1 MGTATEPGPAA
12 VRGRWQEIL
21 RRPRPGLLRV
31 GLLASYTIDPVLP
44 YLGVALAEAGLP
56 IVPHVG
62 PFNQIVQQCLD
73 DDSPAARHRPDVLVV
88 APRFEELG
96 ADSADHPAELRHV
109 VDAASAAAT
118 RWQALLVVVLPA
130 MPEHRE
136 HGVLDDGV
144 PAAATAA
151 REAVRALLAERPDVL
166 VVDAEQAVR
175 AVGSRNAHHAALWR
189 FARIPYTEAVFAEL
203 GGRLAAVVRAVFG
216 ATPRAVVLDADA
228 MAVADLAEEL
238 RVLRR
243 TGVHIGLRAASYAG
257 WTEVADLLDTWT
269 VGDRPVRGEPAELI
283 RDADDLSRR
292 GVFDRMPAP
301 APAART
307 RTRPAEPAKTLSLA
321 DFVASLNVQV
331 DCGPVGSDMA
341 KVAEVVSRAR
351 DFTLGGD
358 PDLTDP
364 GREVIAVRVRDRF
377 GDYGISGAVGL
388 RRTGEDWVA
397 DVFSLSCP
405 VLGKGVQ
412 DQVLADILGRTGGR
426 VTFRHRRTP
435 HNEVATR
442 FLAESGA
449 GVEEIA

>member
-1 MGTATEPGPAA
+1 MSTVVGPGLPA
-12 VRGRWQEIL
+12 VRGRWQEIQ

-31 GLLASYTIDPVLP
+31 ALLAGYTIDPVLP
-44 YLGVALAEAGLP
+44 YLGVPLEEAGLP

-73 DDSPAARHRPDVLVV
+73 DDSSVARHRPDVLIV

-96 ADSADHPAELRHV
+96 ADTADHPAELRRV
-109 VDAASAAAT
+109 IDAASTAAR
-118 RWQALLVVVLPA
+118 RWHALLVVVLPA

-144 PAAATAA
+144 PATATEA
-151 REAVRALLAERPDVL
+151 RETVRALLTDQPEVL

-203 GGRLAAVVRAVFG
+203 GGRLAAVLRAVFG

-228 MAVADLAEEL
+228 MPVTDLADEL
-238 RVLRR
+238 RLLRR
-243 TGVHIGLRAASYAG
+243 RGVHIGLWASGYSG
-257 WTEVADLLDTWT
+257 WTEAADLIDTWT
-269 VGDRPVRGEPAELI
+269 VGDRPEATDLI
-283 RDADDLSRR
+283 RCADDLVRC
-292 GVFDRMPAP
+292 GAFDRMPAP
-301 APAART
+301 IPAARM
-307 RTRPAEPAKTLSLA
+307 RTRPAEPTKSLSLA
-321 DFVASLNVQV
+321 DFVASLDVQV
-331 DCGPVGSDMA
+331 DCGPIGTDTADIA
-341 KVAEVVSRAR
+341 KVTEVVSRAK

-388 RRTGEDWVA
+388 RRNGNDWVA

-412 DQVLADILGRTGGR
+412 DHVLADILRRTSGR
-426 VTFRHRRTP
+426 VTFQHRRTP

-442 FLAESGA
+442 FLAGSGSRI
-449 GVEEIA
+449 EEIT